1 MALAE
6 TLNQANDP
14 FGFSKIAAEKSPVT
28 RGEMARKAIPDV
40 LREKADAER
49 AVMEA
54 ERGAKLKQAQEGTKV
69 AESFERG
76 VQSVTQTLQ
85 QETGERPERNFSEFN
100 PNAGIELAALT
111 AILGSFVGAVSG
123 RSALKSM
130 KGITEGYRLGQ
141 QDLYE
146 RSAKEFE
153 YELQKHRDKYKRA
166 KENYDLSMKLEE
178 AKRGTAMVK
187 LREFAPELSGT
198 IGEAHLRN
206 NNIPGYKN
214 YLDEWA
220 KFNDQMAIKA
230 EEAKLKPPAKPRFA
244 QLKVE
249 GTDREGNKKTL
260 IMNPYD
266 EGFVPEEVPTPD
278 SAGFVGFAPEK
289 AQNIGSREAGF
300 AGRVQQALSSAATE
314 IGNVIKSPG
323 LAEMP
328 IFAGTIGQNPKGV
341 LDSLIA
347 LGARSGT
354 EEDKRAFQMLISGI
368 SAALGRIESQGLA
381 NGTTLANLKAFDEM
395 KPLAGDSPLVTALY
409 LSRVKQELEVGLSVY
424 VTNRATT
431 PEQRKQVRER
441 VEPILEA
448 INFEPADVLQAMAK
462 SNAGQDKNLLERAK
476 RLIDKPV
483 GSVADTPQDLS
494 VKFNIA
500 NDPAAIQIRKDLS
513 SGAINQATADAQL
526 QALGYNVESTNQSPR
541 EGDESTSRS
550 NRPIVFRNG
559 EWEYK

>member
-1 MALAE
+1 MALAD

-28 RGEMARKAIPDV
+28 RGEMARKVMPEV
-40 LREKADAER
+40 MRESQTAER
-49 AVMEA
+49 GVMEA
-54 ERGAKLKQAQEGTKV
+54 EREARLKQAQEGTKV
-69 AESFERG
+69 EQTFQRGIESA
-76 VQSVTQTLQ
+76 QQTLQ
-85 QETGERPERNFSEFN
+85 QQSSERPERNFSEFD
-100 PNAGIELAALT
+100 PKAGIELAALT
-111 AILGSFVGAVSG
+111 AILGSFAGAVSG
-123 RSALKSM
+123 RAALQAM
-130 KGITEGYRLGQ
+130 KGVTEGYRLGQ

-146 RSAKEFE
+146 KSTKQFE
-153 YELQKHRDKYKRA
+153 SELQKHREKLQNA
-166 KENYDLSMKLEE
+166 QQNYQLAQQAEQ
-178 AKRGTAMVK
+178 AKRGAGVAK
-187 LREFAPELSGT
+187 LREFAPELSGSL
-198 IGEAHLRN
+198 GEAHLRN
-206 NNIPGYKN
+206 NDIKSYKN

-220 KFNDQMAIKA
+220 KLTDQMALKA
-230 EEAKLKPPAKPRFA
+230 EEARLKPSPKPRFA

-266 EGFVPEEVPTPD
+266 EAFVPEEVPTPD

>member
-6 TLNQANDP
+6 PLNQANDP

-249 GTDREGNKKTL
+249 GTDSEGNKKTL
-260 IMNPYD
+260 IFNPYD
-266 EGFVPEEVPTPD
+266 ENFDPALMQNPTPD
-278 SAGFVGFAPEK
+278 TPGFTGFAAEK
-289 AQNIGSREAGF
+289 AQNIGSRETGF
-300 AGRVQQALSSAATE
+300 AGRIQQALSSAATD

-323 LAEMP
+323 IAEMP
-328 IFAGTIGQNPKGV
+328 VFAGTIGQNPKGV

-347 LGARSGT
+347 LGARGST
-354 EEDKRAFQMLISGI
+354 PEEQRAFQMLTGGI

-381 NGTTLANLKAFDEM
+381 NGTTVANLKAFDEM

-409 LSRVKQELEVGLSVY
+409 LARLKQELEVGLSVY
-424 VTNRATT
+424 VTNRATST
-431 PEQRKQVRER
+431 EQRAQVRGV
-441 VEPILEA
+441 VEPILNA
-448 INFEPADVLQAMAK
+448 INFEPSDVLNAMAK
-462 SNAGQDKNLLERAK
+462 SNAGRGTNLLERAR
-476 RLIDKPV
+476 RLINQPV
-483 GSVADTPQDLS
+483 GTVAETPQDLS
-494 VKFNIA
+494 VKYTIA
-500 NDPAAIQIRKDLS
+500 NDPAAIQIRRELQN
-513 SGAINQATADAQL
+513 GTIPVETARAQL
-526 QALGYNVESTNQSPR
+526 KALGYE
-541 EGDESTSRS
+541 
-550 NRPIVFRNG
+550 
-559 EWEYK
+559 

>member
-1 MALAE
+1 VAKWLEKLFLTFCGKKLM
-6 TLNQANDP
+6 LN
-14 FGFSKIAAEKSPVT
+14 
-28 RGEMARKAIPDV
+28 V
-40 LREKADAER
+40 LLWKLKER
-49 AVMEA
+49 
-54 ERGAKLKQAQEGTKV
+54 AKLKQAQEGTKV

-178 AKRGTAMVK
+178 AKRGTAMAK

-230 EEAKLKPPAKPRFA
+230 EEAKLKPLAKPRFA

-249 GTDREGNKKTL
+249 GTDSEGNKKTL
-260 IMNPYD
+260 IFNPYD
-266 EGFVPEEVPTPD
+266 ENFDPALMQNPTPD
-278 SAGFVGFAPEK
+278 TPGFAGFAAEK
-289 AQNIGSREAGF
+289 AQNIGSRETGF
-300 AGRVQQALSSAATE
+300 AGRIQQALSSAATD

-323 LAEMP
+323 IAEMP
-328 IFAGTIGQNPKGV
+328 VFAGTIGQNPKGV

-347 LGARSGT
+347 LGARSAT
-354 EEDKRAFQMLISGI
+354 AEEQRAFQMLTGGI

-381 NGTTLANLKAFDEM
+381 NGTTVANLK
-395 KPLAGDSPLVTALY
+395 
-409 LSRVKQELEVGLSVY
+409 SV
-424 VTNRATT
+424 
-431 PEQRKQVRER
+431 
-441 VEPILEA
+441 
-448 INFEPADVLQAMAK
+448 
-462 SNAGQDKNLLERAK
+462 
-476 RLIDKPV
+476 
-483 GSVADTPQDLS
+483 
-494 VKFNIA
+494 
-500 NDPAAIQIRKDLS
+500 
-513 SGAINQATADAQL
+513 
-526 QALGYNVESTNQSPR
+526 
-541 EGDESTSRS
+541 
-550 NRPIVFRNG
+550 
-559 EWEYK
+559 